1 MKTIVS
7 SLGLLSLAVLLSG
20 PFAVAADKPAPVA
33 PPNYDESKIPAYT
46 LPDPLVMAD
55 GTKVTDA
62 ETWRTKRR
70 PEILKLFETH
80 MFGRTVAPRPEKMTF
95 EVIESDDNA
104 LGGKAI
110 RKQVRVKFTGTD
122 DGPRM
127 DLLIY
132 APKSAASKPAP
143 AFVSLNFQ
151 GNHATTTDPA
161 VRLAAVYDR
170 SSGKVKP
177 AEEKSRGAAKSRWP
191 FEMIVERGYAV
202 ATAYYGDIDPDFN
215 DFSNG
220 IHPVY
225 YKDGQTRPAADEW
238 MSIGA
243 WAWGLSRALDYLQTD
258 KLVDAKKVAVMG
270 HSRLGKTSL
279 WAGAQDERFAIV
291 ISNNS
296 GCGGAALS
304 RRVIGES
311 VARINTSFPHWFC
324 DNFKKYNAREGEL
337 PLDQHMLIAL
347 AAPRPVYVA
356 SAEQD
361 KWADPKGEYLS
372 AYHAGPVYRLLGKQA
387 LESEQMPEVN
397 TPVMTTVGYHIR
409 TGKHDVTDF
418 DWQRYMDF
426 ADKHLGKP

>member
-1 MKTIVS
+1 MKTFAR
-7 SLGLLSLAVLLSG
+7 SLVLVGLLIAAVGS
-20 PFAVAADKPAPVA
+20 FAVAADKPAVA

-46 LPDPLVMAD
+46 LPDLLVMQD

-70 PEILKLFETH
+70 PEVLKLFETY
-80 MFGRTVAPRPEKMTF
+80 MYGRTVAGRSEKMTF
-95 EVIESDDNA
+95 EVLESADDA

-110 RKQVRVKFTGTD
+110 RKQVRVKFTGKD
-122 DGPRM
+122 DGPGM

-143 AFVSLNFQ
+143 AFVMLNFQ
-151 GNHATTTDPA
+151 GNHTTTTDPA
-161 VRLAAVYDR
+161 VRLGMTYDR
-170 SSGKVKP
+170 RTGKAVQ
-177 AEEKSRGAAKSRWP
+177 ADEKTRGAAKSRWP

-220 IHPVY
+220 IHPLY
-225 YKDGQTRPAADEW
+225 YKPGQTHPAPDEW
-238 MSIGA
+238 GAIGA
-243 WAWGLSRALDYLQTD
+243 WAWGLSRALDCLQSD
-258 KLVDAKKVAVMG
+258 KLIDGKKVAVVG

-291 ISNNS
+291 ISNDS

-311 VARINTSFPHWFC
+311 VHRINTSFPHWFC
-324 DNFKKYNAREGEL
+324 DNFKKYNANEGEL
-337 PLDQHMLIAL
+337 PLDQHMLVAL

-372 AYHAGPVYRLLGKQA
+372 AYHAGVVYRLLGKPA
-387 LESEQMPEVN
+387 LESPDMPAVN
-397 TPVMTTVGYHIR
+397 QPVMTTVGYHIR